1 MELKQNSRM
10 DWIERLVKRTGT
22 REVLPR
28 KTPMVKLLLFLPWGV
43 VRKSRLLRNATKYIL
58 L

>member
-43 VRKSRLLRNATKYIL
+43 ERKSRLLRNATKYIL